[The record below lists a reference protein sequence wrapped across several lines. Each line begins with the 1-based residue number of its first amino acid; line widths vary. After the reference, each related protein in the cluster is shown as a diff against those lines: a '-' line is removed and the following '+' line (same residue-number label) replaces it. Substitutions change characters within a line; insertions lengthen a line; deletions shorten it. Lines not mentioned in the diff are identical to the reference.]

1 MRRVHL
7 VTALILLGLGALVAW
22 VAMNT
27 YWKTDTIPGVMRGEA
42 RTNPDYAAGR
52 LAQRLGARLSVLP
65 DLLAPLPPAG
75 QVLFLT
81 GTNLDVPPER
91 RQALEEWVMHGGHL
105 VIDGSDVIDDA
116 ELARWA
122 GVTQSRIEPRRGKPA
137 EAGDDDDDESAQQ
150 ATLPE
155 LLQRRSC
162 ASYPQRADHDDA
174 GAYLLCNFATRTRLH
189 STRRPDFALG
199 DADGLQAVRVP
210 LGSGSLSVL
219 NGVRPFDNRDLLR
232 GDHGLLFA
240 TLALVRPGATIWT
253 LNGGSGPGLMGF
265 IWNRAAGVVLLCAAA
280 LGAALWR
287 AAVRFGPVRAP
298 ATATRRSLRAQIA
311 GQARFLQA
319 RGGEAVLLQAALR
332 AFEAALA
339 LRLPGHQRLAP
350 EERLAAIAGL
360 TGLPQ
365 AELQAAVLGAP
376 ARAHTDLVRRLGVL
390 EHARRRLLD
399 QGRENQDP

>member
-1 MRRVHL
+1 ML
-7 VTALILLGLGALVAW
+7 CDFLP
-22 VAMNT
+22 AM
-27 YWKTDTIPGVMRGEA
+27 
-42 RTNPDYAAGR
+42 
-52 LAQRLGARLSVLP
+52 
-65 DLLAPLPPAG
+65 
-75 QVLFLT
+75 
-81 GTNLDVPPER
+81 
-91 RQALEEWVMHGGHL
+91 
-105 VIDGSDVIDDA
+105 
-116 ELARWA
+116 
-122 GVTQSRIEPRRGKPA
+122 
-137 EAGDDDDDESAQQ
+137 
-150 ATLPE
+150 
-155 LLQRRSC
+155 
-162 ASYPQRADHDDA
+162 
-174 GAYLLCNFATRTRLH
+174 RLH

-199 DADGLQAVRVP
+199 DADGLQVVRVP
-210 LGSGSLSVL
+210 LGLGSLGLL
-219 NGVRPFDNRDLLR
+219 NATQPFDNRNLLR
-232 GDHGLLFA
+232 GDHGLLFV
-240 TLALVRPGATIWT
+240 TLARVRPGVTIWT

-298 ATATRRSLRAQIA
+298 TTATRRSLRAQIA
-311 GQARFLQA
+311 GHARFLQA

-350 EERLAAIAGL
+350 EERLTAIARL